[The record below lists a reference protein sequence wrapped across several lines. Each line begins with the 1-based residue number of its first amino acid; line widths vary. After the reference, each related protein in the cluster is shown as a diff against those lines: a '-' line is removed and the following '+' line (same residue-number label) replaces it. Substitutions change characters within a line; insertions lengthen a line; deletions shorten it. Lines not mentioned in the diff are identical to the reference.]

1 MTANNS
7 KTAQSNGGL
16 RKKKRHFDM
25 CSNSL
30 LVPFCMVICTL
41 VGYLFGSGFNF
52 SANIIA
58 DNREIKTKISSN
70 TNNSVVTSGMA
81 ATSNYLQHQQQRQK
95 ANSIIE
101 EIIPPQLLPTYAH
114 EKLQFNITRS
124 MLRQSRP
131 VVGNTERLH
140 LYLQKLQAKKCTT
153 VLFLGGS
160 VTAGHN
166 GGGPDNAY
174 PRRFIDWLNAR
185 YPCKANSSSSS
196 SSSSSKNNN
205 NETAAVGKHKY
216 RKTHASDSVTHFM
229 FWQTVTSVEEF
240 DLVLI
245 EFNIGDSF
253 VKGLPHALEN
263 KGSAGNLRG
272 KLISYIYLSVLYDMS
287 LIITFLFAI
296 AMGIDDTSLV
306 MHTKHIDN
314 IKRISRKLVF

>member
-7 KTAQSNGGL
+7 TTARSNGGL
-16 RKKKRHFDM
+16 WKKKRHYDM

-30 LVPFCMVICTL
+30 LVPFCMVTCTL

-52 SANIIA
+52 SAKYTIIA

-196 SSSSSKNNN
+196 SKNNN

-216 RKTHASDSVTHFM
+216 RKTHAVDSVTHFM

-253 VKGLPHALEN
+253 VKGLPHALED

-272 KLISYIYLSVLYDMS
+272 KSISYIYLSVLYDMS

-306 MHTKHIDN
+306 MHINN